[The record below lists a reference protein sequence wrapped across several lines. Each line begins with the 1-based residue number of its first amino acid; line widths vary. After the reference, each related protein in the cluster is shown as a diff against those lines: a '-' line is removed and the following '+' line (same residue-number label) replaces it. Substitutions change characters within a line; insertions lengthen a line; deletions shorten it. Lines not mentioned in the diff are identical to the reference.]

1 MVDICPKCG
10 LPKDLCV
17 CMAISK
23 EEQRIKVY
31 VEKRK
36 WKRNATIIEGIN
48 EKDLDV
54 RALTKKLK
62 AVCACGGAIKSK
74 QIILQGDQRE
84 KTKEFLIE
92 YGFPIE
98 NIEVI

>member
-1 MVDICPKCG
+1 MGDMCPRCG

-23 EEQRIKVY
+23 EQQRIKVY

-36 WKRNATIIEGIN
+36 WRRSATIIEGIN
-48 EKDLDV
+48 EKDLDI

-62 AVCACGGAIKSK
+62 SVCACGGAIKRK
-74 QIILQGDQRE
+74 LIILQGDHRG
-84 KTKEFLIE
+84 KAKEFLIE
-92 YGFPIE
+92 FGFPNE
-98 NIEVI
+98 NIEII